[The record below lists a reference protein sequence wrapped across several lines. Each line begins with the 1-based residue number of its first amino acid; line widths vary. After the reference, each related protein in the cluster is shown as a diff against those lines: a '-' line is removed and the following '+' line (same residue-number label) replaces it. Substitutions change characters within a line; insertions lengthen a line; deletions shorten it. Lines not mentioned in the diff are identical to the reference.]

1 MQTKPQTFI
10 FIGRSG
16 CGKGTQ
22 AKLLQE
28 KLELHTPITP
38 VFYLE
43 TGARFRDFIQT
54 NTYSSA
60 LSKDIMERGALQ
72 PEFLAVWNWAHL
84 FIENLK
90 GDEHLILDGT
100 PRKLDEAE
108 VLDSAMTFYGRLN
121 PIVIFLDVSK
131 EFSMKR
137 FVDRGRAD
145 DISIQAIEER
155 MRWYDEHVVPAVRYY
170 WQNPRYT
177 LAHINGEQSIEDVHA
192 EILKKIQFDI
202 LE

>member
-1 MQTKPQTFI
+1 MQIKPQTFI

-28 KLELHTPITP
+28 KLASHTPATP
-38 VFYLE
+38 IFYLE

-54 NTYSSA
+54 PTYSSE
-60 LSKDIMERGALQ
+60 LSKSIMERGALQ

-84 FIENLK
+84 FIENLQ
-90 GDEHLILDGT
+90 GNEHLILDGT

-108 VLDSAMTFYGRLN
+108 VLDSAMSFYGRLN
-121 PIVIFLDVSK
+121 PTVIFLDVSK

-137 FVDRGRAD
+137 FIDRGRAD
-145 DISIQAIEER
+145 DVSMQAIEER

-177 LAHINGEQSIEDVHA
+177 LAHVNGEQSIEDVHA
-192 EILKKIQFDI
+192 EILKKIQFNI
-202 LE
+202 LV